1 MVTSQIFTATTDGNL
16 SFLLGLKPEQLTD
29 KVVDEKGANCCH
41 YASRAGRVDVIE
53 YLVQSRQFSPHKRS
67 EVGST
72 PAHDAAASGKLST
85 LQWLLKQAKPPLSED
100 DQDGTGATILH
111 LAARYG
117 HASVVEWILDNTQ
130 TDLTVIKAASGA
142 LPLHFAASGGS
153 VDTVQILLKESP
165 RSVNMQMMNGAT
177 PIYIAA
183 QSGQLEV
190 LKLLVQKG
198 GTVKIN
204 SYDGMSCLHAAA
216 QSGHLECVKFLV
228 LDQKCNV
235 NERDFDGASPLHYAA
250 SLGHIEVVRWLLTQG
265 GAKVTLDNLGGSP
278 LHNAAE
284 VGHLKVV
291 RVLLENHCSPDI
303 TDNQGLTAAEL
314 AEKCS
319 HDQCAKEIKAK
330 QAGND
335 VEEDDTQQ
343 TWTRHLQTSTYDDR
357 SFVTPDCE
365 DSRTCTLSQ
374 ETGECEKSDQRQT
387 KAFDW
392 TDNST
397 IRTEQIVN
405 TSPQR
410 TKPSQSGGI
419 SSQNQPVNNST
430 NFAVEEEIPVRSVV
444 KTRTE
449 VTRNKSFGTS
459 DFLQRYSGVRELPPL
474 TKRPVAPVNPVFP
487 YDNRTRMSE
496 AEKEEVQQLSPHTY
510 RTRKTLLLTELND
523 KVRNSQVNGGGP
535 QSDGHV
541 HEAVSS
547 RRPESRDVSP
557 MSRSSPSSSVYSDS
571 ARSSPTPPSTDL
583 IAELKK
589 AAVAPTLKK
598 TKKPS
603 EEGKMNFIYSFGGPV
618 KTGAVSNGATN
629 HNSNGTADKLKK
641 EKLLLEG
648 DFDPKNFMDQIDGVD
663 KSGNPIPDWKKQML
677 ARNLAEKAFKEY
689 EEKRKLEEIEARF
702 KNMPLW
708 KRQLI
713 ERKEAEARAVQEQ
726 EQKRSGH

>member
-1 MVTSQIFTATTDGNL
+1 M
-16 SFLLGLKPEQLTD
+16 
-29 KVVDEKGANCCH
+29 
-41 YASRAGRVDVIE
+41 
-53 YLVQSRQFSPHKRS
+53 
-67 EVGST
+67 
-72 PAHDAAASGKLST
+72 GK
-85 LQWLLKQAKPPLSED
+85 
-100 DQDGTGATILH
+100 
-111 LAARYG
+111 
-117 HASVVEWILDNTQ
+117 
-130 TDLTVIKAASGA
+130 
-142 LPLHFAASGGS
+142 
-153 VDTVQILLKESP
+153 
-165 RSVNMQMMNGAT
+165 
-177 PIYIAA
+177 
-183 QSGQLEV
+183 
-190 LKLLVQKG
+190 
-198 GTVKIN
+198 
-204 SYDGMSCLHAAA
+204 
-216 QSGHLECVKFLV
+216 
-228 LDQKCNV
+228 
-235 NERDFDGASPLHYAA
+235 
-250 SLGHIEVVRWLLTQG
+250 
-265 GAKVTLDNLGGSP
+265 
-278 LHNAAE
+278 
-284 VGHLKVV
+284 
-291 RVLLENHCSPDI
+291 
-303 TDNQGLTAAEL
+303 
-314 AEKCS
+314 
-319 HDQCAKEIKAK
+319 
-330 QAGND
+330 
-335 VEEDDTQQ
+335 
-343 TWTRHLQTSTYDDR
+343 
-357 SFVTPDCE
+357 
-365 DSRTCTLSQ
+365 
-374 ETGECEKSDQRQT
+374 
-387 KAFDW
+387 
-392 TDNST
+392 
-397 IRTEQIVN
+397 
-405 TSPQR
+405 
-410 TKPSQSGGI
+410 

-430 NFAVEEEIPVRSVV
+430 NFAVEEEIPVRSVF

-474 TKRPVAPVNPVFP
+474 TKRPVAPVNPVSP

-641 EKLLLEG
+641 EKFVLEG

-713 ERKEAEARAVQEQ
+713 ERKEAEARAAQEQ